1 MHRLESLLEMS
12 VIDNLAEGA
21 NNIRLEREIHGQVRF
36 IPVTDDTHAFEV
48 VALVIYLFCRIFP
61 AVLPKLAGGHLVT
74 GLSNL
79 FLNVQLNW
87 EPMAVPT
94 GDVRRIEARERF

>member
-1 MHRLESLLEMS
+1 MHRFEPLLEVS

-21 NNIRLEREIHGQVRF
+21 NNIRLEREIHRQIRV
-36 IPVTDDTHAFEV
+36 IPVTDNTHAFEV

-61 AVLPKLAGGHLVT
+61 TFLPKLAGGHFVT

-79 FLNVQLNW
+79 LL
-87 EPMAVPT
+87 
-94 GDVRRIEARERF
+94 DV